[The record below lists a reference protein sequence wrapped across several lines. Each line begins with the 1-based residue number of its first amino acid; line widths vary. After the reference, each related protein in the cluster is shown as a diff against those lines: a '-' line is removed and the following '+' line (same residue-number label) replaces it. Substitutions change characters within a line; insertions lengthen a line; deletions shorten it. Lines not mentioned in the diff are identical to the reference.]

1 MPPEMFHTRLLDN
14 LTTAILLVD
23 PTMRVVYLNP
33 AAENLLELSSA
44 RVVGEEIGR
53 VLQEDSGTTASLQ
66 RVLESGVGF
75 TKRQATL
82 RLGVE
87 KEVIVDY
94 VVTPATLET
103 ETLILEIQP
112 LDRMMRI
119 SREEA
124 ILSAQHLSQ
133 LLVRSLAHEIKN
145 PLGGLRGAAQL
156 LARELDSEHL
166 TDYTNVIIEEA
177 DRLRNLV
184 DRLLSAPRRI
194 TREPVNIHEVLER
207 VRHLVEAE
215 SDGRIVIQRDYDPS
229 IPEIMGDR
237 EQLIQAVLNIS
248 RNAQQALRSV
258 PSDALPELRFRTRT
272 QRQFTIGNSRHR
284 LACQIDITDNGPGVP
299 PELMDTLF
307 VPMISGRVDGTGLGL
322 TIAQSI
328 INQHH
333 GLIECKS
340 SPGKTVFSLLIPL
353 EKADD

>member
-14 LTTAILLVD
+14 LPTAILLVD

-66 RVLESGVGF
+66 RVLDSGVGF

-124 ILSAQHLSQ
+124 LLSAQHLSQ

-215 SDGRIVIQRDYDPS
+215 SNGRLVIHRDYDPS

-248 RNAQQALRSV
+248 RNAQQALRSM
-258 PSDALPELRFRTRT
+258 PSDALPELRLRTRT

-299 PELMDTLF
+299 PELMGTLF

-340 SPGKTVFSLLIPL
+340 GPGKTVFSVLIPL
-353 EKADD
+353 ENADD

>member
-1 MPPEMFHTRLLDN
+1 M
-14 LTTAILLVD
+14 
-23 PTMRVVYLNP
+23 
-33 AAENLLELSSA
+33 
-44 RVVGEEIGR
+44 
-53 VLQEDSGTTASLQ
+53 
-66 RVLESGVGF
+66 
-75 TKRQATL
+75 
-82 RLGVE
+82 
-87 KEVIVDY
+87 IVDY

-124 ILSAQHLSQ
+124 LLSAQHLSQ

-215 SDGRIVIQRDYDPS
+215 SNGRLVIHRDYDPS

-248 RNAQQALRSV
+248 RNAQQALRSM
-258 PSDALPELRFRTRT
+258 PSDALPELRLRTRT

-299 PELMDTLF
+299 PELMGTLF

-340 SPGKTVFSLLIPL
+340 GPGKTVFSVLIPL
-353 EKADD
+353 ENADD

>member
-1 MPPEMFHTRLLDN
+1 MFHTRLLDN

-248 RNAQQALRSV
+248 RNAQQALRSM

>member
-23 PTMRVVYLNP
+23 PAMRVVYLNP

-44 RVVGEEIGR
+44 RVIGEEIGR

-103 ETLILEIQP
+103 ETLIIEIQP

-215 SDGRIVIQRDYDPS
+215 SDGHLVIQRDYDPS

-248 RNAQQALRSV
+248 RNAQQALRSM
-258 PSDALPELRFRTRT
+258 PNGALPELRFRTRT

-299 PELMDTLF
+299 PELMGTLF

-328 INQHH
+328 VNQHH

>member
-23 PTMRVVYLNP
+23 PSMRVVYLNP

-53 VLQEDSGTTASLQ
+53 VLQEDRGTTASLQ

-87 KEVIVDY
+87 KEVVVDY

-103 ETLILEIQP
+103 ETLIIEIQP

-248 RNAQQALRSV
+248 RNAQQALRSM

>member
-1 MPPEMFHTRLLDN
+1 MFHTRLLDN

-215 SDGRIVIQRDYDPS
+215 SDGHIVIQRDYDPS

-248 RNAQQALRSV
+248 RNAQQALRSM

>member
-1 MPPEMFHTRLLDN
+1 MAPEMFHTRLLDN

-53 VLQEDSGTTASLQ
+53 VLQEDSGITASLQ
-66 RVLESGVGF
+66 RVLDSGVGF

-124 ILSAQHLSQ
+124 LLSAQHLSQ

-215 SDGRIVIQRDYDPS
+215 SDGRLVIQRDYDPS

-248 RNAQQALRSV
+248 RNAQQALRSM
-258 PSDALPELRFRTRT
+258 PSDALPELRLRTRT
-272 QRQFTIGNSRHR
+272 QRQLTIGNSRHR

-299 PELMDTLF
+299 PELMGTLF

-340 SPGKTVFSLLIPL
+340 GPGKTVFSVLIPL
-353 EKADD
+353 ENADD

>member
-66 RVLESGVGF
+66 RVLDSGVGF

-124 ILSAQHLSQ
+124 LLSAQHLSQ

-215 SDGRIVIQRDYDPS
+215 SNGRLVIHRDYDPS

-248 RNAQQALRSV
+248 RNAQQALRSM
-258 PSDALPELRFRTRT
+258 PSDALPELRLRTRT

-340 SPGKTVFSLLIPL
+340 GPGKTVFSVLIPL
-353 EKADD
+353 ENADD